1 MNSENNQEDDEDY
14 KVDDGV
20 NQNGEATCAHV
31 PELHQSPFCRY
42 LKQQPRRQQHKQHRC
57 YNHWSPVCHLSSQIN
72 APLSLPLFFSS
83 LLSPTLRSQLWFKID
98 EEMIRR
104 GVVSMGWGGCEVMWF
119 CNFCLPFVICHHP
132 PQMALSSNSTH
143 PLLCQIIFIPDSC
156 PFPLFSF

>member
-1 MNSENNQEDDEDY
+1 MTAWTRMERPLVLMFPNSTSLPFAGIWNSSP
-14 KVDDGV
+14 GV
-20 NQNGEATCAHV
+20 SSTNSTVATITGPQSAIFLLRSM
-31 PELHQSPFCRY
+31 PLSPF
-42 LKQQPRRQQHKQHRC
+42 
-57 YNHWSPVCHLSSQIN
+57 LS
-72 APLSLPLFFSS
+72 FS